1 MSKPDLSAF
10 YALSKPRK
18 PPCQIGLILSGD
30 VTPKLDPEAVEQLDA
45 ALKTDRGIIT
55 ASAIQTWLAEH
66 GHDAGVNRISTHR
79 RGVCT
84 CGR

>member
-1 MSKPDLSAF
+1 MTKPDLSAF

-18 PPCQIGLILSGD
+18 PPCQIGLILSGEI
-30 VTPKLDPEAVEQLDA
+30 TPKLSATEVEQLDA

-55 ASAIQTWLAEH
+55 ASAIQTWLVER

-84 CGR
+84 CGS